1 MKNIK
6 IDTKKIIIAVIAVLL
21 VLVPI
26 ISAVVIKN
34 NNKKENNNKTA
45 EKRTENKNSNVIS
58 NQEIEGFKISDV
70 KVEIINGLTTF
81 TAKATNVTSEVKH
94 LSGFNIY
101 FTEKSDGDMGMVTVY
116 INGDINPNES
126 VDLINYSDLDL
137 TKATN
142 IKYELIQE

>member
-34 NNKKENNNKTA
+34 NKKEDNNKTT

-81 TAKATNVTSEVKH
+81 TAKATNVTNEVKH

-116 INGDINPNES
+116 INGDVNPNES

>member
-26 ISAVVIKN
+26 ISSVVIKN
-34 NNKKENNNKTA
+34 NKKESNNKTA

>member
-34 NNKKENNNKTA
+34 NKKENNNKTT
-45 EKRTENKNSNVIS
+45 EKRTENKNSNVIL

>member
-34 NNKKENNNKTA
+34 NKKEDNNKTT

-81 TAKATNVTSEVKH
+81 TAKATNVTSEAKH

-116 INGDINPNES
+116 INGDVNPNES

>member
-34 NNKKENNNKTA
+34 NNKKENNNKT
-45 EKRTENKNSNVIS
+45 TENKNSNVIS
-58 NQEIEGFKISDV
+58 NKEIEGFKISDV

-81 TAKATNVTSEVKH
+81 TAKATNVTGEVKH

>member
-34 NNKKENNNKTA
+34 NNKKENNNKT
-45 EKRTENKNSNVIS
+45 TENKNSNVIS
-58 NQEIEGFKISDV
+58 NKEIEGFKISDV

>member
-6 IDTKKIIIAVIAVLL
+6 IDTKKIIIAVIADLL

-34 NNKKENNNKTA
+34 NKKENNNKTT